1 MMQPRHLI
9 VLSQALFLGL
19 AASCA
24 STSSS
29 VHGDPNWLE
38 PSPRLRQQIEES
50 ARRLPWTHGME
61 RVEMITWFATV
72 GEPAYPTLLQMV
84 LDPRKD
90 VAGSAL
96 AALGATR
103 DSRLVEPLRALP
115 WPAGE
120 DNTDLALERARA
132 LLRLG
137 DWQMVPLLIGGLRN
151 DQLLTR
157 ALCAQALW
165 ESTHERFAYDPKA
178 EPAEREKAI
187 TDWEKWWYERNGD
200 PLQAGRGT
208 EASTPAAAEKP
219 VSRAD
224 G

>member
-1 MMQPRHLI
+1 MKQPRHLT
-9 VLSQALFLGL
+9 LSLALLL
-19 AASCA
+19 SLTAACA

-29 VHGDPNWLE
+29 VETEPEWLE
-38 PSPRLRQQIEES
+38 PSPRLRHQIEES

-72 GEPAYPTLLQMV
+72 GEPAYPTLLEMV

-103 DSRLVEPLRALP
+103 DSRLVMPLRALP
-115 WPAGE
+115 WPEGE
-120 DNTDLALERARA
+120 KNTDLALERARA

-151 DQLLTR
+151 EELLTR

-165 ESTHERFAYDPKA
+165 ESTRERFAYDPKA
-178 EPAEREKAI
+178 EPEEREKAI
-187 TDWEKWWYERNGD
+187 AEWEKWWHERNAD
-200 PLQAGRGT
+200 SMLQNGES
-208 EASTPAAAEKP
+208 EASTAASKKKKPA
-219 VSRAD
+219 RGD
-224 G
+224 D